1 MTLIHM
7 HIGSLVSA
15 MKVRPSQSLPM
26 WMGTHDQPPWAQLE
40 EQAQGLLPVSWSG
53 VKALPF
59 EDDDGELNRL
69 LTSHGQFECLSAN

>member
-1 MTLIHM
+1 MTLIHT
-7 HIGSLVSA
+7 HIGSLISA

-40 EQAQGLLPVSWSG
+40 EQARGLLPVSWSG

>member
-1 MTLIHM
+1 
-7 HIGSLVSA
+7 

-40 EQAQGLLPVSWSG
+40 EQARGLLPVSWSG

-59 EDDDGELNRL
+59 EDDDGELKL
-69 LTSHGQFECLSAN
+69 PAHLSHGQFECLSAN

>member
-1 MTLIHM
+1 
-7 HIGSLVSA
+7 

-26 WMGTHDQPPWAQLE
+26 WMGTHDQPHWAQLE
-40 EQAQGLLPVSWSG
+40 EQARGLLPVSWSG